1 MVLPDLLFC
10 DKHGLR
16 GGCGKLEASAPGGE
30 PVQCAM
36 GCVNGK
42 VFDDP
47 EDGTVSQAQLD
58 WVGQCKSGMGQ
69 MDPHK
74 CGPVWQDS
82 FDALRKFAVTAR
94 ERGVEYSA
102 CIPGEVGAADPEWA
116 PAAHVRPMLSVV
128 CVYGSG
134 SGSNF
139 SEQWAKCTPSV
150 EMNYDGPGYGV
161 IFKCSNL

>member
-1 MVLPDLLFC
+1 MALPDLLFC
-10 DKHGLR
+10 DKQGIR
-16 GGCGKLEASAPGGE
+16 GGCSKLEAS
-30 PVQCAM
+30 
-36 GCVNGK
+36 
-42 VFDDP
+42 
-47 EDGTVSQAQLD
+47 LD

-82 FDALRKFAVTAR
+82 FHALREFAVTAR

-102 CIPGEVGAADPEWA
+102 CIPGEVGAADPEMEESA
-116 PAAHVRPMLSVV
+116 PPGAHVRPMLSVV

-139 SEQWAKCTPSV
+139 SEQWAKCTPAV